1 MSHIFSAGHRR
12 HDRVPHPPGATPKPR
27 NGLEGIARGSGC
39 VLGGKGGHQLPLSR
53 RDILR
58 IARRLNAGK
67 HRAWHTSPEGTAEG
81 WAVGLD
87 LSRPFF
93 GTRALSAS
101 APALKTLGYSRL
113 SLRDSSSPPLNLTS
127 TDNTSLPSQSEV
139 SPKIGRRLSSAPER
153 PDPNWCAQDWRSI
166 PG

>member
-1 MSHIFSAGHRR
+1 AGACFPSAGGRTCATFFPWTRR
-12 HDRVPHPPGATPKPR
+12 HDRVPNPPGATPKPR

-67 HRAWHTSPEGTAEG
+67 HRAWHTSPVSGTTDG

-87 LSRPFF
+87 LSRPS
-93 GTRALSAS
+93 GL
-101 APALKTLGYSRL
+101 APF
-113 SLRDSSSPPLNLTS
+113 
-127 TDNTSLPSQSEV
+127 
-139 SPKIGRRLSSAPER
+139 RR
-153 PDPNWCAQDWRSI
+153 
-166 PG
+166 G